1 MHITLIEIHLFNQ
14 YILILGSF
22 SVPMAVGDPSSGKS
36 TSLQIINKLF
46 GGTFICQ
53 TSGESLSAE
62 LMKTSIPIC
71 WADPIH
77 PTTLKKVLMSTFQRG
92 GRQTKQRGIELPE
105 TFILTVNFTLDD
117 DMR

>member
-46 GGTFICQ
+46 GGKFISQ
-53 TSGESLSAE
+53 TSGESLSTE

-71 WADPIH
+71 WDDPTH
-77 PTTLKKVLMSTFQRG
+77 PTTLKKVLVSTFRR
-92 GRQTKQRGIELPE
+92 GRQTWTSDKAEWDRAARNNIHSYCELH
-105 TFILTVNFTLDD
+105 F
-117 DMR
+117 R